1 MSHPNRQLH
10 FNSCIDHLDL
20 AWRIAGDMPSRLFD
34 MRQLEERAQLAEKGL
49 MDAMFIAD
57 FYTYRP
63 GFSLEPI
70 ALLSALSTVTRHIGL
85 IASVSTTYNEPYNLA
100 RMFAGLDRL
109 SNGRAGWNMVTTA
122 IGTVAANYS
131 RDEHLEHDTRY
142 ERAHE
147 VIEVVTA
154 LWDSLDEDALS
165 CTPEG
170 MLHASPGNVPAL
182 DHRGKWFEVQG
193 PLDIP
198 RPIQG
203 SPVRMQAGSSQ
214 AGRDFGARWAEVIF
228 TAQPVLSIAQE
239 FYADI
244 RRRMAAF
251 GRTPDQLN
259 ILPGLMPI
267 VAKTRTEAEA
277 LLAARQG
284 AGENAG
290 ARMKEMVGI
299 DLSQLPPDEPILLDL
314 LPEQG
319 FTNGMRG
326 RSDLYLDMIR
336 KHRLTPRQV
345 LQQGAHLAFAGT
357 PLETADLIS
366 EWFTG
371 FACDGFTLMWP
382 SLEANILFVEEVV
395 PILQR
400 RGFYRTR
407 YAGTTLRDHFGLAR
421 PDNRR
426 FAAKG
431 H

>member
-277 LLAARQG
+277 FWRRDRARVKMR
-284 AGENAG
+284 
-290 ARMKEMVGI
+290 AR
-299 DLSQLPPDEPILLDL
+299 
-314 LPEQG
+314 
-319 FTNGMRG
+319 
-326 RSDLYLDMIR
+326 
-336 KHRLTPRQV
+336 
-345 LQQGAHLAFAGT
+345 A
-357 PLETADLIS
+357 
-366 EWFTG
+366 
-371 FACDGFTLMWP
+371 
-382 SLEANILFVEEVV
+382 
-395 PILQR
+395 
-400 RGFYRTR
+400 
-407 YAGTTLRDHFGLAR
+407 
-421 PDNRR
+421 
-426 FAAKG
+426 
-431 H
+431 